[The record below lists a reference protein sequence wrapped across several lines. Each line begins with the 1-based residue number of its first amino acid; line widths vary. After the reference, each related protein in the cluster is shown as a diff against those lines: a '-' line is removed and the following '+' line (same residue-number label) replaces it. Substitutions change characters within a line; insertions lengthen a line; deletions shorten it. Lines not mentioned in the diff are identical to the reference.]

1 MNRYRLVPVVVALVA
16 ASWGCA
22 FDLDAQGIAAS
33 GGFERQLA
41 VSGPVTL
48 EVRTGSGSIEIRR
61 GADTEVRVIGRIRA
75 NRAWNNLSAQERV
88 RLIENNPPIVQNGN
102 AIRIGEF
109 ADRDLG
115 RNISISYQLMVPAAT
130 RVVSR
135 TGSGSH
141 RIDSL
146 SGPVEAHTGSGSIH
160 VGQIGGSVTAVSGSG
175 SIDVLGATQGL
186 TATTGSGSVSAQNVT
201 GSVDAR
207 SGSGRLTIAYAGA
220 GGGSFSTGSGSI
232 DVTGADGSLRAHA
245 GSGSIRIDGRPS
257 GDWSIETGSGG
268 VSLRL
273 PPDAA
278 FDVSA
283 RTGSG
288 SIQTNHPIEV
298 RGTFSRRQL
307 EGRVRGGGPRLNVSA
322 SSGSIRL
329 D

>member
-1 MNRYRLVPVVVALVA
+1 MKRYCLALVTA
-16 ASWGCA
+16 ALAGANWGCA

-33 GGFERQLA
+33 GGFERRLA
-41 VSGPVTL
+41 VNGPVTL

-88 RLIENNPPIVQNGN
+88 RLIENNPPIVHNGN
-102 AIRIGEF
+102 AIRIGEL

-115 RNISISYQLMVPAAT
+115 RNISISYQLMVPATT

-146 SGPVEAHTGSGSIH
+146 SGPVEAHTGSGSIQ

-175 SIDVLGATQGL
+175 SIEVLGATQGL
-186 TATTGSGSVSAQNVT
+186 TASTGSGSVRAQNVA
-201 GSVDAR
+201 GPVDAR

-232 DVTGADGSLRAHA
+232 DVTGADGSIQAHA

-278 FDVSA
+278 FDLSA

-307 EGRVRGGGPRLNVSA
+307 EGRVRGGGPRLSVSA